1 MPTIMSH
8 AAVPIAAAIMLGRGA
23 IPVPVIAVA
32 IVVAML
38 PDADVI
44 GFRFGVEY
52 AHSWGHRGATHSLF
66 LAAVMAIFVV
76 LFIRPLRWRLSAAVV
91 FLAMAS
97 HGFLDTLTNG
107 GLGAA
112 LWWPI
117 DGTRVFAPFTPIKV
131 SPIGIK
137 DFLSERGLRVLA
149 SEALWI
155 WLPLT
160 TTTLLVLGIKKLR
173 LYRIELIDTRS

>member
-8 AAVPIAAAIMLGRGA
+8 AAVPIAATIMLGRGA
-23 IPVPVIAVA
+23 LPAPVIAAA
-32 IVVAML
+32 IIVAML

-44 GFRFGVEY
+44 GFRFGMDY
-52 AHSWGHRGATHSLF
+52 ADSWGHRGATHSLF
-66 LAAVMAIFVV
+66 LAAVAAMLAVII
-76 LFIRPLRWRLSAAVV
+76 IRPFHWWLSAAVV

-97 HGFLDTLTNG
+97 HGLLDTLTNG

-117 DGTRVFAPFTPIKV
+117 DDTRVFAPFTPIAV

-160 TTTLLVLGIKKLR
+160 ITTLLVLGIKKLR
-173 LYRIELIDTRS
+173 LYRIGRIDTRS